1 MKLLLMTFGSFPA
14 SSRFSPPMKLN
25 SLWGRYVSYT
35 VSIKAAWRLMAKSD
49 VINITQDKHQ
59 GGMPIV
65 HAGPKAGL
73 ETRG

>member
-1 MKLLLMTFGSFPA
+1 
-14 SSRFSPPMKLN
+14 MKLN